1 MPLKS
6 REKDH
11 ERDRDRNRSS
21 TVKSRDKD
29 KDSKKDTDKEKKRH
43 SRSSHGK
50 SSELSTKERSRG
62 GTVGRSATS
71 STTTSTSS
79 RRRRRSS
86 MADVESAGRSGAAS
100 FLESRTSLP
109 YPSFSKAHS
118 KEVVGSRERVDH
130 GFSILTPDPTDVDST
145 KDKSGSP
152 GKDAPNGTTTRSDNH
167 NAPPSPPLT
176 SMDQRSQR
184 KDSSAGNRSSDEKT
198 SERARAEK
206 AKVKIKSQSSSSL
219 SARKDDKSKSSKS
232 YGEVDSPHRT
242 TSHKTPSSRM
252 HDEVKLPRRS
262 ASHATSSPS
271 RSSPRP
277 AEAASQA
284 TNDSEATS
292 VAPNQPS
299 AYQRPTAS
307 HTRPPSRGQTRSSM
321 SHRSDI
327 RKQTPIE
334 VFVERDVSPTSAGY
348 GAPPPPPPPPE
359 MPISIPRVDYLLQNG
374 GLHHKVPKN
383 LLAAG
388 ESSMTQQSF
397 QPQVAVGKVFE
408 PYNRLLDDYAHIMAK
423 NGSLAVATGYRSVAR
438 RLLDR
443 LEAVFARDISSESCE
458 CLICENRAPD
468 EHVSGVSW
476 GEVLELVSGRR
487 ELPNWPPFT
496 IAPSLDDNNVSGE
509 EHIPMQKLD
518 IDVPEEYRDHYIRQS
533 RKTKLAVDKWLTE
546 QSTSA
551 PDEVDDETLTFA
563 IMTHLEPEK
572 RALFRALLGH
582 STSVPT
588 SPAEPRARP
597 AVLRSSGLA
606 IQRLY
611 RLMSVPR
618 DPEIAIYML
627 DNLNMHNVLA
637 TLAAISDDEWD
648 ILVSG
653 RFDGFLRSGAED
665 AFIPSMSG
673 SVPSRPLSQSTS
685 RSTTPFNGS
694 SRGPTPSYMDGSY
707 RPASQPYGTNGV
719 PASFGAPIA
728 MDEETEIAALAE
740 VERDIYL
747 SMEALEDAFEALHC
761 KAEAVRHALRERGAG
776 LAVASQARRGS
787 YVEARLGTPASALH
801 AWEEGPEDDGIDDD
815 MSLAPDDSASNVSSN
830 RRRRPKRRTERRTPA
845 PVEEEDEE
853 EDAHIS
859 RRDTKG
865 SRRR

>member
-1 MPLKS
+1 MPSKS

-11 ERDRDRNRSS
+11 ERDRSS

-29 KDSKKDTDKEKKRH
+29 SKKDKDKDKEKIRH

-50 SSELSTKERSRG
+50 SSELSTKEQSRG

-86 MADVESAGRSGAAS
+86 MADVDSAGRGGAAS

-118 KEVVGSRERVDH
+118 KEAVGSRDNVDR
-130 GFSILTPDPTDVDST
+130 GLSILTPDPTDVDST
-145 KDKSGSP
+145 KEKSGSS
-152 GKDAPNGTTTRSDNH
+152 GKGAPNGTTSRSDNH

-176 SMDQRSQR
+176 SVDQRSQR
-184 KDSSAGNRSSDEKT
+184 KDSTAGNRSSDEK
-198 SERARAEK
+198 AGEK
-206 AKVKIKSQSSSSL
+206 VKTEKTKVKIKSQSSSSL
-219 SARKDDKSKSSKS
+219 SARKDDKSKSSKPH
-232 YGEVDSPHRT
+232 GEVDSPHRAA
-242 TSHKTPSSRM
+242 SHRASSTRM

-262 ASHATSSPS
+262 ATTSSP

-284 TNDSEATS
+284 TNESDATS
-292 VAPNQPS
+292 VAPNQPP
-299 AYQRPTAS
+299 AYQRPATS
-307 HTRPPSRGQTRSSM
+307 HTRPPSRSQARSSM
-321 SHRSDI
+321 SHRSDL

-334 VFVERDVSPTSAGY
+334 VFVEPNISPTSARY

-374 GLHHKVPKN
+374 GLNYKVPKN

-388 ESSMTQQSF
+388 EPLGMTQQSF

-408 PYNRLLDDYAHIMAK
+408 PYNRLLDDYTHIMTK
-423 NGSLAVATGYRSVAR
+423 NGSIAVATGYRSVAR

-458 CLICENRAPD
+458 CLMCGNRAPD

-496 IAPSLDDNNVSGE
+496 IAPSLGDRDVSGE

-546 QSTSA
+546 QSASA

-563 IMTHLEPEK
+563 IMTHLDPEK

-582 STSVPT
+582 STSIPT
-588 SPAEPRARP
+588 SPAQPRARP
-597 AVLRSSGLA
+597 AVLISSGLA

-611 RLMSVPR
+611 RLSSVPR
-618 DPEIAIYML
+618 DPETAIYML
-627 DNLNMHNVLA
+627 ENINMHNVLA

-648 ILVSG
+648 ILISG

-673 SVPSRPLSQSTS
+673 SVPPRPLSQSTN
-685 RSTTPFNGS
+685 RSATPFNGS
-694 SRGPTPSYMDGSY
+694 SRGSYMDGSY

-747 SMEALEDAFEALHC
+747 SMEALEDAFEVLHC
-761 KAEAVRHALRERGAG
+761 KAEAVRRALRERGAG

-801 AWEEGPEDDGIDDD
+801 SWEDGPEDDGIDDD
-815 MSLAPDDSASNVSSN
+815 MSLAPDDSASNISSN

-859 RRDTKG
+859 RRDTKS
-865 SRRR
+865 SRKR